1 MRNIILSLMKS
12 ISTRKITLLLAS
24 ILCFAANGYSQ
35 DIGIKTNALYWATT
49 TPNIGAEMAVGRKW
63 TVDLSG
69 GYNPWEFGDNKKIKH
84 WVAQSELRYWLC
96 DAFEGHFFGLHAQG
110 GEFNV
115 GGVRLPN
122 FMFDRDSENHRYQGF
137 FVGAGISYGYQW
149 ILSPRWNLEANI
161 GFGYNYMK
169 YDKFEK
175 CDCGD
180 HLGNETSNYFGPTKI
195 GISFIYL
202 IK

>member
-1 MRNIILSLMKS
+1 MKS
-12 ISTRKITLLLAS
+12 IFPPKFILVLAF
-24 ILCFAANGYSQ
+24 ILYFAANGYSQ
-35 DIGIKTNALYWATT
+35 KIGLKTNALYWATT

-69 GYNPWEFGDNKKIKH
+69 GYNPWEFGNNKKIKH

-96 DAFEGHFFGLHAQG
+96 DVFEGHFFGIHAQG
-110 GEFNV
+110 GEFNIS
-115 GGVRLPN
+115 GVNLPN
-122 FMFDRDSENHRYQGF
+122 FVFGRDSENYRHQGY

-149 ILSPRWNLEANI
+149 ILSPRWSMEANI
-161 GFGYNYMK
+161 GFGYNYME
-169 YDKFEK
+169 YDKFEP

-180 HLGNETSNYFGPTKI
+180 HLGSKSTNYFGPTKV
-195 GISFIYL
+195 GLSFIYL